1 MATFWGFT
9 KIGKRGGVIKNNIYG
24 ESPKKGSLA
33 KNREEGDFEVEV
45 DILMHTNSYLDLN
58 FYAEY

>member
-9 KIGKRGGVIKNNIYG
+9 KTGKRGVVIKNNIYG

-33 KNREEGDFEVEV
+33 KNRDEGDFEVEL
-45 DILMHTNSYLDLN
+45 DTLMHIN
-58 FYAEY
+58 